1 MKTSCRHESDLSTP
15 VPTTWGPR
23 IRREASISRVDGQFP
38 KDVGKSAIKTY
49 EYCVNSVGV
58 SSEKVNVRCAKAHP
72 LVRKILLNL
81 EDRFRNLN
89 FALHKPETTET
100 VKSVPISKGVR
111 GPFFV
116 AFCFVAFALPLVLN
130 DSVLAQTAPKLPA
143 RKAPNTQKE
152 FQEGELALR
161 SGDLDRAERHFRQVL
176 ALDPKSAGAYA
187 DLGVIYMRRKQWDQA
202 ISFLKKA
209 ERLAPKIAGIRLNL
223 GLAYYRQSMYATA
236 TPLFEAVVKEQPD
249 SSQARYLLGLCYF
262 FTNRWAEA
270 TDTLERLW
278 GEQSLN
284 LMYLYVLDIAAHKA
298 GRSDLDQR
306 AFQRMS
312 EIGRD
317 TPEFHL
323 LIGKAHVNNDEY
335 DDAIAEFEKAARGN
349 TTLPF
354 LHYHLGI
361 AHMHKQNYEAA
372 ANEFRQDISVE
383 PDVPYNY
390 DRLGLLY
397 ALQQNDAEAEK
408 NFRHAIALDPRIPS
422 SHFGLAKI
430 YLRQKNYSAA
440 LTALDAAERLAP
452 HDYNIHAVR
461 GQALQQSGQ
470 REKAAAEFAVY
481 TRMLNAAREKREK
494 EMSGEVLNPE
504 LMSTPD

>member
-130 DSVLAQTAPKLPA
+130 DSVLAQTAPKPPA

-187 DLGVIYMRRKQWDQA
+187 GLWGGYMRREPGGQGSA
-202 ISFLKKA
+202 VFKKTKRA
-209 ERLAPKIAGIRLNL
+209 APPNPRERAQNL
-223 GLAYYRQSMYATA
+223 GALLPPTQHSPAT
-236 TPLFEAVVKEQPD
+236 T
-249 SSQARYLLGLCYF
+249 
-262 FTNRWAEA
+262 
-270 TDTLERLW
+270 
-278 GEQSLN
+278 
-284 LMYLYVLDIAAHKA
+284 
-298 GRSDLDQR
+298 
-306 AFQRMS
+306 
-312 EIGRD
+312 
-317 TPEFHL
+317 
-323 LIGKAHVNNDEY
+323 
-335 DDAIAEFEKAARGN
+335 
-349 TTLPF
+349 
-354 LHYHLGI
+354 
-361 AHMHKQNYEAA
+361 
-372 ANEFRQDISVE
+372 
-383 PDVPYNY
+383 
-390 DRLGLLY
+390 
-397 ALQQNDAEAEK
+397 
-408 NFRHAIALDPRIPS
+408 
-422 SHFGLAKI
+422 
-430 YLRQKNYSAA
+430 
-440 LTALDAAERLAP
+440 
-452 HDYNIHAVR
+452 
-461 GQALQQSGQ
+461 
-470 REKAAAEFAVY
+470 
-481 TRMLNAAREKREK
+481 
-494 EMSGEVLNPE
+494 
-504 LMSTPD
+504 